1 MRERSEVVSKSAVD
15 SFNQICLFQEVG
27 GCAYIRLGEA
37 CLAGSRLEHPD
48 RIDCETCCTPVFCD
62 VVWESQQRR
71 LPYGARLGMRRVD
84 FEKVVRNENNK
95 TKTPYILP
103 TKTTTDTE
111 RGRILFYAR
120 SISIYLLHIYYM
132 SSSTLQER
140 RKPKN
145 RPKTKNS

>member
-1 MRERSEVVSKSAVD
+1 MFQRARYSPLIGSAFFKRS
-15 SFNQICLFQEVG
+15 G

-95 TKTPYILP
+95 TNSVHLMNIRLP
-103 TKTTTDTE
+103 SE
-111 RGRILFYAR
+111 CANE
-120 SISIYLLHIYYM
+120 ISI
-132 SSSTLQER
+132 ER
-140 RKPKN
+140 SDLN
-145 RPKTKNS
+145 

>member
-1 MRERSEVVSKSAVD
+1 MRERSEVVSKSAL
-15 SFNQICLFQEVG
+15 SPLIRSAFFKRSG

-84 FEKVVRNENNK
+84 FEKVVRNEINSLK
-95 TKTPYILP
+95 KADPERDAISTKRDP
-103 TKTTTDTE
+103 
-111 RGRILFYAR
+111 
-120 SISIYLLHIYYM
+120 
-132 SSSTLQER
+132 
-140 RKPKN
+140 
-145 RPKTKNS
+145 